1 MSIKTLFDRHCSIRD
16 RIPVALGLAGVV
28 GIAWVYLLNAA
39 LPSSDMSMADMG
51 MISWS
56 ASDFVLMFLMWAMMM
71 IGMMVPSAVPMI
83 FVFAAYNRSRR
94 HRNQLTASV
103 PAFVTGYIIMWVG
116 FAALAT
122 LVQWQLV
129 EASLLSDTMVTSS
142 PWLGGALLIAA
153 GLYQFT
159 PIKNVC
165 LARCRSPF
173 NFIAGGFRP
182 GKSGALL
189 LGLGHGAFC
198 VGCCWVLMGLLFVGG
213 VMNLFWI
220 AAIAVFILL
229 EKVLPFSAQFRH
241 VSALLFVLA
250 GVLITV
256 NH

>member
-1 MSIKTLFDRHCSIRD
+1 MSIKTLFGQHYSIRD
-16 RIPVALGLAGVV
+16 RLPVALGLAGVV
-28 GIAWVYLLNAA
+28 GIAWVYLLTAA
-39 LPSSDMSMADMG
+39 MPLPDMSMGDMG

-56 ASDFVLMFLMWAMMM
+56 ANDFVLMFLMWAMMM

-94 HRNQLTASV
+94 QRNQLTASV
-103 PAFVTGYIIMWVG
+103 PAFVTGYIIVWVG

-142 PWLGGALLIAA
+142 PWLGGALLIAG

-159 PIKNVC
+159 SIKNVC

-173 NFIAGGFRP
+173 DFIASGFGP

-189 LGLGHGAFC
+189 LGLRHGAFC